1 MSKRDEI
8 IERYKKYLADYVK
21 LPSVSA
27 QNRATQET
35 ADFLQKLFTEAGGHA
50 EVFSD
55 YEHPLV
61 YADFQP
67 KDAKKNKTTIV
78 FYNHYDVQ
86 PPEPLEEWHSEPF
99 TLTETD
105 GKLVGRGVA
114 DCKGELIVRLT
125 ALSIYKQEHGD
136 FPFRVKFFVEGA
148 EEIASQNLEDYLKKY
163 ADLFQTDLVVWE
175 GGSKTSQGKLEI
187 TGGNKG
193 ISCFDLV
200 ARTSK
205 DDIHSSSAAYI
216 EGPGWRLTQALA
228 ALRDIE
234 SGRILVDG
242 FYDDVEEPSP
252 RARELINKMYLDKD
266 AVRTLHDL
274 NRPFLFDNIK
284 EAYAFEPTI
293 NIAGLTSGYEGESV
307 KTVLPHT
314 ARAKIDVR
322 LVPHQDPIDIQQKVR
337 KYLDKRG
344 FSDVKLE
351 YLMGEKG
358 YRSDLDTPIV
368 RNVLN
373 IAAEIYGGTDNL
385 QLLPTSSGTGPMYLF
400 NHYLHAPLM
409 SFGIGDPGSG
419 AHSPNENVHLSN
431 YYQGIHFVTAIFE
444 KLAQDLNS
452 SSKSNAVH

>member
-1 MSKRDEI
+1 MTKVSASDDI
-8 IERYKKYLADYVK
+8 VTQYKKHLADYIK

-27 QNRATQET
+27 QNKAIPET
-35 ADFLQKLFTEAGGHA
+35 AEFLRKLFTQAGGQA
-50 EVFSD
+50 RVFHD
-55 YEHPLV
+55 YKYPLV

-67 KDAKKNKTTIV
+67 EDPQKRATTV
-78 FYNHYDVQ
+78 LFYNHYDVQ

-99 TLTETD
+99 TLTEKD

-114 DCKGELIVRLT
+114 DCKGELIARLT
-125 ALSIYKQEHGD
+125 ALNIYRQEHGD
-136 FPFRVKFFVEGA
+136 FPFQVKFFVEGA

-200 ARTSK
+200 ARTGK

-216 EGPGWRLTQALA
+216 EGPGWRLAQALA
-228 ALRDIE
+228 TLRDVN

-252 RARELINKMYLDKD
+252 RARALIDKMYLDKES
-266 AVRTLHDL
+266 VKKLHDL
-274 NRPFLFDNIK
+274 QLPFLFDNIK

-314 ARAKIDVR
+314 ARAKIDAR
-322 LVPHQDPIDIQQKVR
+322 LVPHQDPVDIYKKVQ
-337 KYLDKRG
+337 KYLNKRG
-344 FSDVKLE
+344 FSDVKVE
-351 YLMGEKG
+351 YLMGEKS
-358 YRSDLDTPIV
+358 YRSDLDAPIV
-368 RNVLN
+368 RSILDV
-373 IAAEIYGGTDNL
+373 AAKVYGGENHL
-385 QLLPTSSGTGPMYLF
+385 QLLPTSSETGPMYLF

-419 AHSPNENVHLSN
+419 AHSPNENVHLDN
-431 YYQGIHFVTAIFE
+431 YHQGIRFLTAIFE
-444 KLAQDLNS
+444 HLARN
-452 SSKSNAVH
+452 